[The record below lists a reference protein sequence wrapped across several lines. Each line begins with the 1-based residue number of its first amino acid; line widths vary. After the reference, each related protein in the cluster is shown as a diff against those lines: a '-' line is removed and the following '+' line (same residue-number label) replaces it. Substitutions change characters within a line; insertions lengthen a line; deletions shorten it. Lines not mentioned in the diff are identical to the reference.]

1 MISTGDCS
9 NWSKSLQASH
19 IVMKSLE
26 ANAAL
31 GDRLRQFFGDA
42 GLFLRG
48 LEEYPVANRL
58 VDANRFCR
66 FIDGL
71 RIPLRQTEE
80 RACANPWTTSG
91 LRQDEVRNCAVLA
104 DLWDRRKYGREAQA
118 FLARFFA
125 QAGSNLPNDDE
136 LAMGYAIQTEHCLN
150 GAITDRVDITIETR
164 SSIVGV
170 EVKIFASER
179 ESQLSDYKAAIKARA
194 RLMGRAKHEV
204 VFLSPYRSRDETV
217 SVPHIT
223 WRKLGGIASEADP
236 STHSG
241 WLISQFGQHCRTLGI

>member
-1 MISTGDCS
+1 M
-9 NWSKSLQASH
+9 N
-19 IVMKSLE
+19 SLE
-26 ANAAL
+26 TDADI
-31 GDRLRQFFGDA
+31 GDRLSQFFGDA

-48 LEEYPVANRL
+48 LEEHPVANKL

-71 RIPLRQTEE
+71 RVPLRQTEE
-80 RACANPWTTSG
+80 RACANPWTTAG

-118 FLARFFA
+118 FLARFFD
-125 QAGSNLPNDDE
+125 QAGSHLPNDDE
-136 LAMGYAIQTEHCLN
+136 LARGYTIQTEHCLN
-150 GAITDRVDITIETR
+150 GTITDRVDITIETR

-170 EVKIFASER
+170 EVKIFALER

-204 VFLSPYRSRDETV
+204 VFLSPYRSRDEAV